1 MSGIRLIVGLGNP
14 GTQYAATRHNVGA
27 WFVDIFAEQENIS
40 LRLEKQFRGYVGEIT
55 VSSDRSASA
64 SDHAVRAATK
74 CFLFKPT
81 TYMNESGMA
90 VVAITQFYKILPEEI
105 LLVHDE
111 LDFDVGVA
119 RLKQA
124 GGHGGHNGLRNIIAH
139 LSSSDFYRLRLGIGH
154 PGSRD
159 EVTNYVL
166 GNPSRDDRVEIIK
179 AIDESFRVMP
189 DLFDGK
195 IQQAF
200 HTLHSD

>member
-14 GTQYAATRHNVGA
+14 GAQYAATRHNVGA
-27 WFVDIFAEQENIS
+27 WFVDIFAEQENIT
-40 LRLEKQFRGYVGEIT
+40 LRLEKQFRGYVGE
-55 VSSDRSASA
+55 V
-64 SDHAVRAATK
+64 VLNAAK
-74 CFLFKPT
+74 LFLFKPT
-81 TYMNESGMA
+81 TYMNESGIA
-90 VVAITQFYKILPEEI
+90 VSAIAQFYKILPEEI
-105 LLVHDE
+105 LIVHDE
-111 LDFDVGVA
+111 LDFEAGIA

-124 GGHGGHNGLRNIIAH
+124 GGHGGHNGLRNIIAQ

-159 EVTNYVL
+159 EVTDYVL

-179 AIDESFRVMP
+179 AIDDSLRVMP
-189 DLFDGK
+189 DLLDGK